1 MSRWVGCKPARKY
14 LLLSKR
20 IRSMDF
26 ITELLKI
33 LLPAGLV
40 LYAMYLTVQTFVSKQ
55 FAEKQFELK
64 AETARTLLP
73 IRLQAYERMTLFLER
88 ISPNNLLLRTN
99 GQAVNVL
106 DFQQI
111 LLSEIREE
119 FNHNLSQQV
128 YMSHEA
134 WNHIR
139 QAFNQVMTII
149 NAAAQSLPSDMP
161 AVELSRKVFEI
172 ILQQQI
178 DPTAEALQYL
188 KDEVQTNFM

>member
-1 MSRWVGCKPARKY
+1 
-14 LLLSKR
+14 
-20 IRSMDF
+20 MDF

-33 LLPAGLV
+33 VLPAGLV
-40 LYAMYLTVQTFVSKQ
+40 LYAMYLTVRTFVSKQ
-55 FAEKQFELK
+55 FAEKQFDLK

-106 DFQQI
+106 DFQQ
-111 LLSEIREE
+111 LLLAEIREE

-149 NAAAQSLPSDMP
+149 NAASQSLPGDAP

-178 DPTAEALQYL
+178 DPTAEALRYL
-188 KDEVQTNFM
+188 KDEVQNNFM

>member
-149 NAAAQSLPSDMP
+149 NAAAQSLPGDMP